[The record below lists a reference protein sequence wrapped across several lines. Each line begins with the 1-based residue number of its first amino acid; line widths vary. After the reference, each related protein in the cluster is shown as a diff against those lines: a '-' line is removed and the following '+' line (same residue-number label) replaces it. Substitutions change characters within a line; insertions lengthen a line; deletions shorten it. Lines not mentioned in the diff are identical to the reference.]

1 MSTLPSQHFRDFRQ
15 RSTDAFGTDL
25 FFDNPEGF
33 DFDSAPPY
41 RLDAADVQW
50 PPSRPFFTVIQEER
64 ATGDYQMSEE
74 ERKSIYFLRHPS
86 IIRILP
92 FLRRP
97 RRFQRLSR
105 EYVVDLLDRAVPV
118 FRTFVRAYPL
128 LPHTPLQEGFI
139 RALVLFVER
148 VINRFPEHI
157 SEHWRVIFMNQ
168 SHDFW
173 TERPRMP
180 PFFRFPWTVE
190 FSAAHPLVPFQ
201 LHEPDHNTLVRI
213 RSPALVRLL
222 EVLASAPRSLAPAD
236 VDSAAQ
242 ALNHGVPALLQL
254 ARELRSGTLSPDFAH
269 GIFNS
274 TRSLIQLVPEGRR
287 NRAWVLSLPPYNEV
301 FGRSIFPRDFVF
313 PDGAHENRNRTPF
326 PLWSSAAP
334 LGLTDPLLEFWSQ
347 RQTEFPSP
355 ESPPVLSPVP
365 RITPPSRSEGV
376 SPVYVPTSPISSPP
390 FGFSPVSPNTMET
403 SALFRDDTL
412 TDDQRLDVLRSRVA
426 SRTPGPSA
434 DAGGESTL
442 PSQTLED
449 SREDMP
455 MPPVES
461 TPPATQAF
469 PSPPRSSAAFQRIA
483 SFRDANNPW
492 PTLRLTGQES
502 AAAVV
507 QGRNPLAIF
516 SLALPCRRTATPK
529 RASLRPSTPFP
540 RKSRAPSN
548 GESEA
553 DNDVY
558 VDVPTN
564 DEPQPK
570 RQKLGK
576 KLAAPS
582 PRARLMPTSPQS
594 RSNLSTPRASRGNL
608 ALMRETE
615 PTLFDV
621 GCANCMLRNRE
632 CSHVSL
638 GTLCPE
644 CHKGKLAACSH
655 QFTVSE
661 HLRTVNFLEQYTR
674 LSDAQGNRL
683 ITAAMNARESYNLAR
698 AQVLLAST
706 QVVAAQNALARWIT
720 ARLRN
725 LGPSGIPGADE
736 VPEALRDDWDD
747 MVDVGR
753 KGFAKDDV
761 DFRGNRD
768 ARLNSAISS
777 SRDLLED
784 VRAKRAAARETT
796 PSGPPDEEFLR
807 AHSSAAGPS
816 HLDFVGTAS
825 SSANATAG
833 PSRLDYVPPTS
844 PRSQHAIELLQE
856 QDREQAEREQ
866 KEKGNAMDLD
876 APY

>member
-483 SFRDANNPW
+483 SFRDANNPLANLAAYG
-492 PTLRLTGQES
+492 PGERRSSRPRTKPPRYILPGVTVPPHRDAKTRVPPSIHPS
-502 AAAVV
+502 AE
-507 QGRNPLAIF
+507 LA
-516 SLALPCRRTATPK
+516 
-529 RASLRPSTPFP
+529 
-540 RKSRAPSN
+540 APSN

-553 DNDVY
+553 DNDAY
-558 VDVPTN
+558 VDVRSD
-564 DEPQPK
+564 DEPVPK
-570 RQKLGK
+570 ARRREEISRAVVSGRRASISSHLPPRPWS
-576 KLAAPS
+576 LEPYIPPS
-582 PRARLMPTSPQS
+582 PPSSMLVGQLHVAQPRMLPRYTGDLVSSVSYWKTRGLQPPVHRLGAP
-594 RSNLSTPRASRGNL
+594 PRN
-608 ALMRETE
+608 
-615 PTLFDV
+615 
-621 GCANCMLRNRE
+621 
-632 CSHVSL
+632 
-638 GTLCPE
+638 
-644 CHKGKLAACSH
+644 
-655 QFTVSE
+655 Q
-661 HLRTVNFLEQYTR
+661 FLEQYTR
-674 LSDAQGNRL
+674 LADARNRL
-683 ITAAMNARESYNLAR
+683 VTAAMNAREPTTWPAHSSFSPVPKLR
-698 AQVLLAST
+698 AQKPS
-706 QVVAAQNALARWIT
+706 RWIT
-720 ARLRN
+720 ADSATR
-725 LGPSGIPGADE
+725 SYGIPGADE
-736 VPEALRDDWDD
+736 IPEALREDWDD
-747 MVDVGR
+747 MVDMGR
-753 KGFAKDDV
+753 KGLAKDDV

-777 SRDLLED
+777 SRDLLEGLR
-784 VRAKRAAARETT
+784 VKRAAARETT
-796 PSGPPDEEFLR
+796 PAGPPDEEFLR

-844 PRSQHAIELLQE
+844 PRSRQAIELLQE
-856 QDREQAEREQ
+856 QDREQAEKERKERE
-866 KEKGNAMDLD
+866 EAMDLD
-876 APY
+876 APR

>member
-1 MSTLPSQHFRDFRQ
+1 MSTSPTQHFRDFRQ
-15 RSTDAFGTDL
+15 CSSGLFGADL
-25 FFDNPEGF
+25 FFVDPEGF

-41 RLDAADVQW
+41 RLNVADVQW

-64 ATGDYQMSEE
+64 ATGDYQMSED

-105 EYVVDLLDRAVPV
+105 EYVVDLLDRAVP
-118 FRTFVRAYPL
+118 
-128 LPHTPLQEGFI
+128 
-139 RALVLFVER
+139 
-148 VINRFPEHI
+148 
-157 SEHWRVIFMNQ
+157 IFC
-168 SHDFW
+168 
-173 TERPRMP
+173 PRMP

-213 RSPALVRLL
+213 RSPALVCLL

-334 LGLTDPLLEFWSQ
+334 LGLTDPFLEYWSL

-376 SPVYVPTSPISSPP
+376 SPVYVPASPISSPP
-390 FGFSPVSPNTMET
+390 FGLSPVSPSTMET

-442 PSQTLED
+442 PSQTLEE
-449 SREDMP
+449 SREDVS

-461 TPPATQAF
+461 TLPATQAF

-483 SFRDANNPW
+483 SFRDAN
-492 PTLRLTGQES
+492 
-502 AAAVV
+502 V
-507 QGRNPLAIF
+507 
-516 SLALPCRRTATPK
+516 C
-529 RASLRPSTPFP
+529 
-540 RKSRAPSN
+540 
-548 GESEA
+548 
-553 DNDVY
+553 
-558 VDVPTN
+558 
-564 DEPQPK
+564 
-570 RQKLGK
+570 
-576 KLAAPS
+576 
-582 PRARLMPTSPQS
+582 
-594 RSNLSTPRASRGNL
+594 
-608 ALMRETE
+608 
-615 PTLFDV
+615 
-621 GCANCMLRNRE
+621 
-632 CSHVSL
+632 
-638 GTLCPE
+638 
-644 CHKGKLAACSH
+644 
-655 QFTVSE
+655 
-661 HLRTVNFLEQYTR
+661 
-674 LSDAQGNRL
+674 
-683 ITAAMNARESYNLAR
+683 
-698 AQVLLAST
+698 
-706 QVVAAQNALARWIT
+706 
-720 ARLRN
+720 
-725 LGPSGIPGADE
+725 
-736 VPEALRDDWDD
+736 
-747 MVDVGR
+747 
-753 KGFAKDDV
+753 
-761 DFRGNRD
+761 
-768 ARLNSAISS
+768 
-777 SRDLLED
+777 
-784 VRAKRAAARETT
+784 
-796 PSGPPDEEFLR
+796 
-807 AHSSAAGPS
+807 
-816 HLDFVGTAS
+816 
-825 SSANATAG
+825 
-833 PSRLDYVPPTS
+833 
-844 PRSQHAIELLQE
+844 
-856 QDREQAEREQ
+856 
-866 KEKGNAMDLD
+866 
-876 APY
+876 